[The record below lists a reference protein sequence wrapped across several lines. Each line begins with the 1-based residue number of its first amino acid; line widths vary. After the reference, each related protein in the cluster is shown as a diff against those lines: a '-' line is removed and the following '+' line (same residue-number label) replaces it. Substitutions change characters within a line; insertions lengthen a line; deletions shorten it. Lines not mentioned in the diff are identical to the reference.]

1 MRFLVTAE
9 VPPEVGTEFENDPAQ
24 MANMLQLMES
34 KTVEV
39 AYISASRRA
48 FFFVCNL
55 DTAEQLATFLQP
67 IWQSL
72 NLYPSVDV
80 VLNVKQA
87 KESLGA
93 ALGGLVQSQKV
104 PSPADIGHARPG
116 HAQNSSN
123 Q

>member
-9 VPPEVGTEFENDPAQ
+9 VPPTVGTEFENDPAQ
-24 MANMLQLMES
+24 MANMLELMES
-34 KTVEV
+34 KNVEV

-48 FFFVCNL
+48 FFFVCSL

-93 ALGGLVQSQKV
+93 ALGALGQNQKV
-104 PSPADIGHARPG
+104 PSPSR
-116 HAQNSSN
+116 
-123 Q
+123 

>member
-9 VPPEVGTEFENDPAQ
+9 VPPEVGTQFENDPGQ
-24 MANMLQLMES
+24 MARMLQLMES
-34 KTVEV
+34 KSVEV

-48 FFFVCNL
+48 FFFVIAM

-80 VLNVKQA
+80 VLSVKQA
-87 KESLGA
+87 KESLSTA
-93 ALGGLVQSQKV
+93 IQV
-104 PSPADIGHARPG
+104 PGSSPATPVRAP
-116 HAQNSSN
+116 
-123 Q
+123 